1 MAALDDE
8 EARRLAYGVL
18 LAQFPGLSIP
28 PWLQPALAGGLAGI
42 IVYGENT
49 PDVETTRLL
58 VAEFQEAVRAA
69 GQPPLIVTADEEGG
83 DVTRLQYVEGSSLPG
98 NAALGDVDDV
108 SLTRRC
114 AAAYGALLAYAG
126 LTLTIGPC
134 LDVASEP
141 LNPVI
146 GVRAFGSDTDL
157 VARHGAAFAA
167 GLRESGIRSCGKH
180 FPGHGATRTDSHL
193 ALPVLDVPLVLLA
206 QRDEAPFTCGVDAI
220 MTAHV
225 VVPELGPDPATLSAW
240 STQRI
245 RALGITGPIITDAL
259 GMRAVADL
267 YDMGEASVRALEA
280 GADLLCL
287 DSPTGRDPQADFETA
302 VAGVTAAI
310 LSGRLEPDAL
320 RASHQRNLALTGTP
334 ASTAALADI
343 LAELEVAGHE
353 AAVRAVR
360 TAGFVRCDPPVIVAD
375 LRHRVSIAA
384 GPAPLAL
391 AQVLERRGA
400 LARLVRG
407 SHAAMDAAET
417 PVAVVREPLAD
428 AAEGEALSALLAR
441 RPDTVVVHTG
451 TADAAPEAERLIYA
465 HGAGRVNAEAVADLL
480 LAV

>member
-1 MAALDDE
+1 MAAPDSE

-28 PWLQPALAGGLAGI
+28 SWLRYPLASGLAGI

-49 PDVETTRLL
+49 PDIETTQVL
-58 VAEFQEAVRAA
+58 VADFQDVARAA

-83 DVTRLQYVEGSSLPG
+83 DVTRLQHAEGSSLPG

-108 SLTRRC
+108 TLTRRC
-114 AAAYGALLAYAG
+114 ASAYGALLAHAG
-126 LTLTIGPC
+126 LTLTIAPC

-146 GVRAFGSDTDL
+146 GVRAFGADPDL
-157 VARHGAAFAA
+157 VTRHGAAFAA
-167 GLRESGIRSCGKH
+167 GLREAGIHSCGKH

-193 ALPVLDVPLVLLA
+193 ALPVLDVPVHVLA
-206 QRDEAPFTCGVDAI
+206 RRDEAPFTCGVDSV

-225 VVPELGPDPATLSAW
+225 VVPELGPDPATLSSWA
-240 STQRI
+240 TQRI
-245 RALGITGPIITDAL
+245 RALGITGPIVTDAL

-267 YDMGEASVRALEA
+267 YDMGEAAVRAMEA

-287 DSPTGRDPQADFETA
+287 DSPTGRDPQADFEAA
-302 VAGVTAAI
+302 VAGITAAL
-310 LSGRLEPDAL
+310 LSGRLSAAAL
-320 RASHQRNLALTGTP
+320 SVSHERNLALTGTP
-334 ASTAALADI
+334 AASAP
-343 LAELEVAGHE
+343 LAEILSALEDVGRE

-360 TAGFVRCDPPVIVAD
+360 TAGFVRCDPPVVVAD
-375 LRHRVSIAA
+375 LRHKVSIAA

-391 AQVLERRGA
+391 AEVLGRRGA

-407 SHAAMDAAET
+407 PQAAMESSE
-417 PVAVVREPLAD
+417 PVVAVVREPMAD
-428 AAEGEALSALLAR
+428 TAEGEALAQLLAQ
-441 RPDTVVVHTG
+441 RPDIVLVHTG
-451 TADAAPEAERLIYA
+451 MADAAPVAERLIYA

-480 LAV
+480 LPA